1 MLTLASDFG
10 SPYPAAMKGVICSRT
25 DARLVDIAHDLPRQD
40 PRAAAFWL
48 RETIPWFPPAVHLAV
63 VDPGVGTD
71 RRAIAVRVGDHAIVA
86 PDNGLAR
93 PVVRR
98 LREPTAAGDPAA
110 AEPTVEAFEI
120 TVETPASSTF
130 HGRDVFAPA
139 AGEIHAV
146 GVDAMADLGMLSRID
161 LDSCV
166 DIEFPTPTVDGGT
179 IHGEVLVVDD
189 FGNVITNIPGDELT
203 NVETVGIDGT
213 SVPVVETFDHVDPGE
228 TLVTVGSHG
237 YVECD
242 VNHGRG
248 DEAFGLA
255 VGDAVRLSLGR

>member
-71 RRAIAVRVGDHAIVA
+71 RRAIAIRVGNHAVVA

-98 LREPTAAGDPAA
+98 LRETAAAA
-110 AEPTVEAFEI
+110 DSTATEPPIEAFEI
-120 TVETPASSTF
+120 SIEDPASTTF

-139 AGEIHAV
+139 AGDIHAV
-146 GVDAMADLGMLSRID
+146 GVDAIADIDSLSRID

-166 DIEFPTPTVDGGT
+166 DIEFPTPTVDDGT

-189 FGNVITNIPGDELT
+189 FGNVITNIPGDELGDID
-203 NVETVGIDGT
+203 TVGVNDA
-213 SVPVVETFDHVDPGE
+213 SVPVVETFDHVGRGE

-242 VNHGRG
+242 VNQGRG
-248 DEAFGLA
+248 DNAFGLA
-255 VGDAVRLSLGR
+255 AGDAVRVSLGR